1 VTAEPLFFAFEREK
15 SKKEPMQPAFD
26 ELQAAV
32 WLQATEKSG
41 ILEAEKGMLPF
52 TNQAEEEKMIL
63 ADKIIRLRKKNGW
76 SQEELAEKMNVSRQA
91 VSKWEAAQTTPD
103 LEKILQLGN
112 LFGVTTDYLLKD
124 EIECEEFTDGAEQ
137 APMRRIT
144 LAEANDYLQKRTEAS
159 RKIALAVFLC
169 IVSVIPLLL
178 LSALSEWDAFPLSAN
193 TAVGIGVVL
202 IFPIVAAAVL
212 MFLRVGFQ
220 HAPYAFLEQEPFES
234 EYGVSGLV
242 RERQKAYRSTYVKYN
257 SIGVCLCVLS
267 PVPLLGGAFTEQ
279 ALLTVLLL
287 CVTLLTVGIGV
298 MLFIVAGVRWASMQR
313 LLREGE
319 FSEKGKR
326 KNRIGEAVG
335 TAYWLLATAVYLCW
349 SFVSDAWHMTWIVWP
364 VAGILFGVVELVC
377 NLLLDPNE

>member
-1 VTAEPLFFAFEREK
+1 
-15 SKKEPMQPAFD
+15 
-26 ELQAAV
+26 
-32 WLQATEKSG
+32 
-41 ILEAEKGMLPF
+41 
-52 TNQAEEEKMIL
+52 
-63 ADKIIRLRKKNGW
+63 
-76 SQEELAEKMNVSRQA
+76 
-91 VSKWEAAQTTPD
+91 
-103 LEKILQLGN
+103 
-112 LFGVTTDYLLKD
+112 
-124 EIECEEFTDGAEQ
+124 
-137 APMRRIT
+137 
-144 LAEANDYLQKRTEAS
+144 
-159 RKIALAVFLC
+159 
-169 IVSVIPLLL
+169 
-178 LSALSEWDAFPLSAN
+178 
-193 TAVGIGVVL
+193 
-202 IFPIVAAAVL
+202 
-212 MFLRVGFQ
+212 
-220 HAPYAFLEQEPFES
+220 LEQEPFES

>member
-1 VTAEPLFFAFEREK
+1 
-15 SKKEPMQPAFD
+15 M
-26 ELQAAV
+26 
-32 WLQATEKSG
+32 
-41 ILEAEKGMLPF
+41 
-52 TNQAEEEKMIL
+52 
-63 ADKIIRLRKKNGW
+63 
-76 SQEELAEKMNVSRQA
+76 
-91 VSKWEAAQTTPD
+91 
-103 LEKILQLGN
+103 
-112 LFGVTTDYLLKD
+112 
-124 EIECEEFTDGAEQ
+124 
-137 APMRRIT
+137 
-144 LAEANDYLQKRTEAS
+144 
-159 RKIALAVFLC
+159 
-169 IVSVIPLLL
+169 
-178 LSALSEWDAFPLSAN
+178 
-193 TAVGIGVVL
+193 
-202 IFPIVAAAVL
+202 
-212 MFLRVGFQ
+212 
-220 HAPYAFLEQEPFES
+220 
-234 EYGVSGLV
+234 
-242 RERQKAYRSTYVKYN
+242 
-257 SIGVCLCVLS
+257 LS